1 MVESSDAAKVLRDPM
16 ETIAKG
22 ETVEIERTSGAQP
35 LARVA
40 PPALLSNHS
49 LIEDALRTA
58 IGTDP
63 ADLFGA
69 MRYVMGWE
77 GADGRPSTATGKR
90 IRPTLCL
97 FAAEAAGGTP
107 TEALPAAVAV
117 ELVHN
122 FSLVHDEIQDH
133 DAERHHRPTL
143 WARLGEAQS
152 INVGDGLY
160 AIAIR
165 ALTSGPGPAER
176 RIAALDVL
184 TNAVQRMIMGQWN
197 DILFESR
204 DDVTVDEYLA
214 MSAGK
219 TGALLGAP
227 LEMGALLAG
236 ARVDVAHRFGLWGQQ
251 VGLAF
256 QAQDDYLGIWGD
268 SLKTGK
274 SSTNDIARKK
284 KTLPVVFGLLSA
296 DHAPTIRRV
305 YALGAPGED
314 EIREVAH
321 ALTLAGADEI
331 CRGDARRHAEA
342 ADALLDEL
350 PVTAET
356 RLAFRS
362 IADYMVDRTF

>member
-1 MVESSDAAKVLRDPM
+1 MVAELPQAVPSALTAHRL
-16 ETIAKG
+16 TI
-22 ETVEIERTSGAQP
+22 E
-35 LARVA
+35 
-40 PPALLSNHS
+40 N
-49 LIEDALRTA
+49 ALRTA

-63 ADLFGA
+63 ADLFAA

-77 GADGRPSTATGKR
+77 DADGRASTATGKR
-90 IRPTLCL
+90 IRPALCL

-107 TEALPAAVAV
+107 AEALPAAVAV

-152 INVGDGLY
+152 INVGDALY

-165 ALTSGPGPAER
+165 ALTSAPGPAGR
-176 RIAALDVL
+176 RIAALDAL
-184 TNAVQRMIMGQWN
+184 TNAVQRMITGQWH

-204 DDVTVDEYLA
+204 DTVSVDDYLA

-236 ARVDVAHRFGLWGQQ
+236 AESEVARRFGLWGEQI
-251 VGLAF
+251 GLAF

-268 SLKTGK
+268 SLETGK

-305 YALGAPGED
+305 YALEAPGED

-331 CRGDARRHAEA
+331 CRAEARRHAHA
-342 ADALLDEL
+342 ADALLDAL
-350 PVTAET
+350 PVTAEA
-356 RLAFRS
+356 RAAFRS

>member
-1 MVESSDAAKVLRDPM
+1 MAELPQAVPSALTQHQS
-16 ETIAKG
+16 TI
-22 ETVEIERTSGAQP
+22 E
-35 LARVA
+35 
-40 PPALLSNHS
+40 N
-49 LIEDALRTA
+49 ALRTA
-58 IGTDP
+58 IGTDS
-63 ADLFGA
+63 ADLVAA

-77 GADGRPSTATGKR
+77 DTKGLPSAATGKR
-90 IRPTLCL
+90 IRPALCL
-97 FAAEAAGGTP
+97 FAAESAGGTV
-107 TEALPAAVAV
+107 EDALPGAVAV

-152 INVGDGLY
+152 INVGDALY

-165 ALTSGPGPAER
+165 ALTSAPGPAGR

-184 TNAVQRMIMGQWN
+184 TNAVQRMITGQWH
-197 DILFESR
+197 DIQFESR
-204 DDVTVDEYLA
+204 EKVSVDEYLA

-236 ARVDVAHRFGLWGQQ
+236 AESEVACRFGLWGEQI
-251 VGLAF
+251 GLAF

-268 SLKTGK
+268 SGETGK

-284 KTLPVVFGLLSA
+284 KTLPVVFGLLNA

-305 YALGAPGED
+305 YALEAPGED

-321 ALTLAGADEI
+321 ALTLAGADET
-331 CRGDARRHAEA
+331 CRAEARRHAHA
-342 ADALLDEL
+342 ADALLDAL
-350 PVTAET
+350 PVTAEA
-356 RLAFRS
+356 RAAFRS